1 MLRKLLA
8 CLALLTG
15 LTAAGAPAQAE
26 MAQALTARVEAS
38 ASGVTA
44 ARSQVAVAMARPAH
58 GASYATTR
66 LVRPLADRPA
76 AAPAVLLGSDR
87 ARE

>member
-15 LTAAGAPAQAE
+15 LAATGAPAQAE
-26 MAQALTARVEAS
+26 VASAMASRVEAS
-38 ASGVTA
+38 ALLDATPQATVGAICVAECPVRVGGAQTEVAPRHHAATA
-44 ARSQVAVAMARPAH
+44 RTVYV
-58 GASYATTR
+58 G
-66 LVRPLADRPA
+66 
-76 AAPAVLLGSDR
+76 GDR

>member
-26 MAQALTARVEAS
+26 VAIAMASRVEAS
-38 ASGVTA
+38 ATREAGSQLVSA
-44 ARSQVAVAMARPAH
+44 AAIVLPRKAEPAIAAAPSTIVDRPAH
-58 GASYATTR
+58 Q
-66 LVRPLADRPA
+66 
-76 AAPAVLLGSDR
+76 PAVRLGSDR

>member
-26 MAQALTARVEAS
+26 VAAALTSRIEAS
-38 ASGVTA
+38 ANREVSNQLV
-44 ARSQVAVAMARPAH
+44 SVAMIKLPRKAEPAI
-58 GASYATTR
+58 
-66 LVRPLADRPA
+66 A
-76 AAPAVLLGSDR
+76 AAPSIIFELPALQPAVRLGSDR

>member
-26 MAQALTARVEAS
+26 VAHALASHIEAS
-38 ASGVTA
+38 ATGVAA
-44 ARSQVAVAMARPAH
+44 ARNQTAVAIALPAVGRPF
-58 GASYATTR
+58 
-66 LVRPLADRPA
+66 A
-76 AAPAVLLGSDR
+76 AASLAGPIPAQPAVSAVLLRSDR